1 MDLDDSEMKL
11 ADGTISVEPEPGCQ
25 TRSDQVCSDL
35 QSPSVQVASP
45 DPATPVLSRVS
56 DSSDLEI
63 SLDCGESLLPLCR
76 DISALY
82 YFLHSFLLIII

>member
-11 ADGTISVEPEPGCQ
+11 ADGTISVEPEPG
-25 TRSDQVCSDL
+25 SPAL
-35 QSPSVQVASP
+35 QSLSVQAANP
-45 DPATPVLSRVS
+45 DPATPALSHVS

-63 SLDCGESLLPLCR
+63 SLDCGESLLPLFR
-76 DISALY
+76 DIAALC